1 MDKKHKKKILML
13 GKIYVNPEK
22 IVILRS
28 VIKRDFTVVWTNFG
42 LCSWKIYLNIAHP
55 TVLSFMVRVIT
66 SLTGVFV
73 TFSLA
78 GHIKLTTYS
87 KVCQ

>member
-28 VIKRDFTVVWTNFG
+28 VIKRDFTAV
-42 LCSWKIYLNIAHP
+42 
-55 TVLSFMVRVIT
+55 
-66 SLTGVFV
+66 
-73 TFSLA
+73 
-78 GHIKLTTYS
+78 
-87 KVCQ
+87 